1 MKSTANLRVWAAA
14 LGIIGASMAGCDNSH
29 QKISD
34 LVSNPGRYENSTV
47 RITGEVTQV
56 YELPLGIANISAYRI
71 NDNTGQIWV
80 VSHAGAP
87 LRGDR
92 LGVTGRLEPIGNLNL
107 PVLGNIIGD
116 VVEEQQRRLR

>member
-1 MKSTANLRVWAAA
+1 MKSTISLRVLGAA
-14 LGIIGASMAGCDNSH
+14 LGMIVLVMAGCNESH
-29 QKISD
+29 DKISD
-34 LVSNPGRYENSTV
+34 LVSNPGRYENRDV
-47 RITGEVTQV
+47 RVIGEVTQV
-56 YELPLGIANISAYRI
+56 YELPLGISNLAAYRI

-92 LGVTGRLEPIGNLNL
+92 LGIKGRLEPIGNLNV

-116 VVEEQQRRLR
+116 VVEEQQRRVR